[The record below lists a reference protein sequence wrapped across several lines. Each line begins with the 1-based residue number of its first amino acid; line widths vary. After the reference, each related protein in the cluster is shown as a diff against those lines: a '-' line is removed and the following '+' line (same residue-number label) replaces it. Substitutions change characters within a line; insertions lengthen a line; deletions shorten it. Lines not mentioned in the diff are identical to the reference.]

1 MIKTQTILAG
11 DRVEAK
17 PPSIGQSDTLWND
30 MPVRAPVRR
39 KPTSVYERVQTELQG
54 KNREELLKRL
64 RKLRDFL
71 EKDKTNGEK
80 IYGRALPD
88 HFLKYYHANLK
99 CSCTYREFLLSW
111 FDDLS
116 HDTTND
122 QLITIIAQIESDLNI
137 NTDREIMS
145 AFAQSH
151 ERFKGRQKGRAYKS
165 FQEHS

>member
-1 MIKTQTILAG
+1 MF
-11 DRVEAK
+11 
-17 PPSIGQSDTLWND
+17 
-30 MPVRAPVRR
+30 VRAPVRR

-54 KNREELLKRL
+54 KSREELLKRL
-64 RKLRDFL
+64 RKLWNFL
-71 EKDKTNGEK
+71 EKDKTNVEK
-80 IYGRALPD
+80 IYGRTLPD
-88 HFLKYYHANLK
+88 HFLEYYHANLK
-99 CSCTYREFLLSW
+99 CSCTYKEFLLGW

-116 HDTTND
+116 RDTPND

-151 ERFKGRQKGRAYKS
+151 KQFKGRQKGRAYKS